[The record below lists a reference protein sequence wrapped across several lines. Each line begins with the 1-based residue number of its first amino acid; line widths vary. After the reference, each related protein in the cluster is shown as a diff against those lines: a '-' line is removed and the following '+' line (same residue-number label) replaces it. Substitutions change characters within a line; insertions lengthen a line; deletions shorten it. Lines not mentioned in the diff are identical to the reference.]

1 MKLRPWHLLIAFT
14 LVAIAMTALVTGGS
28 QPGSLATEGDTITK
42 TVSRTEP
49 NATVVFDIKLLEGG
63 DAEHEST
70 HIFQS
75 FESAPGVATLAV
87 DTRALTLTVAYDAS
101 IVSEDSL
108 RQQLAASGY
117 LKRSIADAADT
128 QPTAD
133 GTGRT
138 IHLVPGQA
146 LEPSYFKTP
155 AGVPLTI
162 TFSAGQGHLATV
174 AIPALGIKQD
184 ITAEGASIT
193 IPAPVAGTYELVC
206 AEGYADATLVV
217 E

>member
-1 MKLRPWHLLIAFT
+1 MKLRPWHLLIAFA

-28 QPGSLATEGDTITK
+28 QPGSVATEGDTITK
-42 TVSRTEP
+42 TVSRAEP
-49 NATVVFDIKLLEGG
+49 NATVVFDLTLLEGG

-75 FESAPGVATLAV
+75 LETAPGVATLVV
-87 DTRALTLTVAYDAS
+87 DTRALTLTVAYDAAA
-101 IVSEDSL
+101 VSEDAL
-108 RQQLAASGY
+108 RQQLAATGY
-117 LKRSIADAADT
+117 LKRSLADAVET
-128 QPTAD
+128 QPAAD

-174 AIPALGIKQD
+174 AIPALGITQD
-184 ITAEGASIT
+184 ITAEGASLT

>member
-14 LVAIAMTALVTGGS
+14 LAAIAMTALVTGGT
-28 QPGSLATEGDTITK
+28 QPGSIATEGDLMTM

-49 NATVVFDIKLLEGG
+49 NATSVFDITLLEGG
-63 DAEHEST
+63 DAAHESS
-70 HIFQS
+70 HLFDS
-75 FESAPGVATLAV
+75 LESAPGVASLAF
-87 DTRALTLTVAYDAS
+87 DTKALTLTVAYDAS
-101 IVSEDSL
+101 VVSEESL

-117 LKRSIADAADT
+117 VKRSLADAAET

-138 IHLVPGQA
+138 IHLVPGSA
-146 LEPSYFKTP
+146 LEPSFFKTP

-174 AIPALGIKQD
+174 SIPALGITQD
-184 ITAEGASIT
+184 ITAEGSSLT
-193 IPAPVAGTYELVC
+193 IPAPAAGTYELVC

>member
-1 MKLRPWHLLIAFT
+1 MKLRPLHLLIAFT
-14 LVAIAMTALVTGGS
+14 IAAIAMTAVVTGGS
-28 QPGSLATEGDTITK
+28 QPGSLATEGDTITM

-49 NATVVFDIKLLEGG
+49 NATAVFDITLLEGG
-63 DAEHEST
+63 DAAHESS

-75 FESAPGVATLAV
+75 LESAPGVATLAF
-87 DTRALTLTVAYDAS
+87 DTQALTLTVAFDAS
-101 IVSEDSL
+101 IVSADSL

-117 LKRSIADAADT
+117 VTQSIADAAET
-128 QPTAD
+128 QLTAD
-133 GTGRT
+133 GTGRS
-138 IHLVPGQA
+138 IHLVPGEV
-146 LEPSYFKTP
+146 LEPSFFKTP

-174 AIPALGIKQD
+174 SIPALGITQD
-184 ITAEGASIT
+184 ITAEGASLT